1 MTYKH
6 SFVDDY
12 PYLTYASNANATA
25 TTDEDA
31 AQFDSRLDTLE
42 GKFPIQTASIGAKQV
57 TTAKIADAAV
67 DTTQIK
73 NKAVTTAKIADAA
86 VDTTQIKDGAV
97 TADKIAQ

>member
-57 TTAKIADAAV
+57 TTAKIADDAITAAQLA
-67 DTTQIK
+67 D
-73 NKAVTTAKIADAA
+73 NAVETDK
-86 VDTTQIKDGAV
+86 IKDEAV

>member
-42 GKFPIQTASIGAKQV
+42 GKFPIQSASIGAKQV
-57 TTAKIADAAV
+57 TTAKIADGAITATQLADNAV
-67 DTTQIK
+67 ETDKIK
-73 NKAVTTAKIADAA
+73 DAA
-86 VDTTQIKDGAV
+86 V
-97 TADKIAQ
+97 TAEKIAPES